1 MERGP
6 NYKRSRN
13 RKAIWIDPSNYGT
26 APIQYVPQRTCRIG
40 TGNQYV
46 KEFGLGLTTWS
57 PLYSGIL
64 SGKYNKGIPEGSR
77 ASLDDM
83 SWIRDRITSERIN
96 KVNELTNL
104 ARNLNITTSQLAI
117 AWLLRRKE
125 VSSVITGA
133 SRLEQMDENLLAAD
147 AVELL
152 DDNILETIEQILD
165 NNPLG

>member
-1 MERGP
+1 MEQPQYNMFHRE
-6 NYKRSRN
+6 RVESEL
-13 RKAIWIDPSNYGT
+13 
-26 APIQYVPQRTCRIG
+26 APIC
-40 TGNQYV
+40 

-147 AVELL
+147 AVERL